1 MDKIANK
8 MNTLRKINAR
18 RLAPMLLVFISVVL
32 GAACSDSGIE
42 LDQEL
47 SPEDKNV
54 LVQRSTERWRALEVK
69 DFGKAYE
76 FETPNYRGIFSKS
89 LFVNKFSYAVDWEL
103 TDVEVVNYDARAAV
117 ASVAVRVM
125 SKPTKQ
131 TSEASIALG
140 ALPMNLTEKWFFVDG
155 EWWHIAKD

>member
-1 MDKIANK
+1 MDEFPNK
-8 MNTLRKINAR
+8 MNTLREINVFRPLVA
-18 RLAPMLLVFISVVL
+18 LLVLSLVVL
-32 GAACSDSGIE
+32 GAACSDGGDR
-42 LDQEL
+42 LGQEL
-47 SPEDKNV
+47 SPEEKNA
-54 LVQRSTERWRALEVK
+54 LVKRATQRWRVLEVK
-69 DFGKAYE
+69 DFNKAYE

-89 LFVNKFSYAVDWEL
+89 LYVNKFSYAVDWEL
-103 TDVEVVNYDARAAV
+103 TDVDVVNYDARAAV

-155 EWWHIAKD
+155 EWWHSAKD